1 MKTDDGADRIG
12 FNPKKF
18 LIRGK
23 WIKTVDGMIVFAVL
37 PDGIVDET
45 VTY

>member
-12 FNPKKF
+12 FNLNTF

-23 WIKTVDGMIVFAVL
+23 LIKTVDGMIVFAVL
-37 PDGIVDET
+37 PDDVVDET